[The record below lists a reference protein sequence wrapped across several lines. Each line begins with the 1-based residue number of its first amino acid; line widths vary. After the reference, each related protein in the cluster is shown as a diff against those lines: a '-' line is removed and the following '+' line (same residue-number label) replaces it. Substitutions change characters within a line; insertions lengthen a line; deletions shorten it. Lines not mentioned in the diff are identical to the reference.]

1 MYLMS
6 GSAIWIDVFV
16 MYIADFGFN
25 EQNWRMLY
33 SAGLYTD
40 LIYIDSDPRGRE
52 EPWSQR
58 SLDSCLPLYERVCTE
73 SNGIEMRINWLC
85 PCGPAPPP
93 PPAAAWRLLIVY
105 RLLEFLRFLYC
116 FKILSFNSKYKIL
129 GNHFSWLSMKVKH

>member
-33 SAGLYTD
+33 SAGLFTD

-73 SNGIEMRINWLC
+73 SNGIKMRGLC
-85 PCGPAPPP
+85 NAPFKCIVMHYNDP
-93 PPAAAWRLLIVY
+93 LNFTKHIFDIKLIWMV
-105 RLLEFLRFLYC
+105 F
-116 FKILSFNSKYKIL
+116 
-129 GNHFSWLSMKVKH
+129 